1 MDVIQPRRRTL
12 TRDEIIQELVE
23 LLKHNNMNQHS
34 NDLFEI
40 CSYVDSL
47 EKKLD
52 SMTEELSLVREQIKE
67 MKEDTSLNNLKKYIS
82 EAANRLAARCN
93 AIKEQV
99 GVVKENIRSK
109 AADIMKE
116 VKVNGRA
123 ALNRVSEFFGI
134 KEKLTIIREHVKE
147 GIVDTDKTIAK
158 IDAFGA
164 GIREANQQIVN
175 TFRTFADK
183 PIMDY
188 TQKERGFSKVEFAKK
203 PWELQKKV
211 YQSMILHLDGGI
223 DKVDALS
230 KKTEIDKMMKI
241 YDDIFQKSKQETA
254 QIVLLVSGEKVVY
267 GADAFEASIGKQ
279 EKQLGVNQ
287 TQKTRCEKSR

>member
-1 MDVIQPRRRTL
+1 MDVIQPRRKTL
-12 TRDEIIQELVE
+12 TKDEIIQELVE

-67 MKEDTSLNNLKKYIS
+67 MNEDTIINNLKKHIS
-82 EAANRLAARCN
+82 EGANRLEASCN

-116 VKVNGRA
+116 VKVKGRA

-134 KEKLTIIREHVKE
+134 KERLTIIRKHVKE

-164 GIREANQQIVN
+164 GIREANQQIAN

-183 PIMDY
+183 PIVDY

-223 DKVDALS
+223 DKVDALA

-241 YDDIFQKSKQETA
+241 YDDIFQKTKQETA
-254 QIVLLVSGEKVVY
+254 QIVPLVAEENVVY
-267 GADAFEASIGKQ
+267 GADAFEASMDKQ
-279 EKQLGVNQ
+279 EKQFGVNQ
-287 TQKTRCEKSR
+287 TQKTRFEKSR